1 MKKNSGT
8 ESKFHF
14 TGNSHQA
21 IDQSQT
27 ILYYTAKTLI
37 IITFKV
43 KFLNHECATMS
54 KFTLITCL
62 LIHFQLCI
70 GNWWIFYQT
79 YNNWSIRWS
88 CFRGLLYLLYP
99 LCGLLSQLYLGS
111 FKVITASFIPFVISS
126 ITVLTS
132 SAVYISY
139 ASDWTEDEKDHLN
152 IIAIVSVLVTASIGL
167 SLYESNAVQFGMDQM
182 IEASSQQ
189 LSSFIRWYFW
199 CAHIGPTLMIYLVMG
214 VIVYFS
220 NCIIHQDIYSIPQV
234 LYRLLSLFSFF
245 QITVSVFSIIGCIY
259 YKWNFRIEH
268 ASSNPLRM
276 IYNVLKYSYQHK
288 HPERRSAMTYWEN
301 DIPSRIDL
309 GKHKY
314 GGPFSYEQV
323 ESVKTV
329 LRLLLLMVS
338 LIGFHLSGEGYSLA
352 SYIMN
357 TAGCP
362 TIAPYLMFIGN
373 PIHIAYLM
381 ASIGIPLFEI
391 LNCKCKTWQSVS
403 LLKKMWIGLFIC
415 IVNEALQSLYSIML
429 QEKDFQC
436 SETQLFNRSEITMEA
451 KCFLANV
458 HIISDN
464 SSCHHFCSSPP
475 VSDTVINLSVIIMI
489 LYGLSYVL
497 VFTTVLEFICAQS
510 PNETKG
516 LLVGVWYS
524 MLSIKFA
531 TMGLI
536 ETQVIMD
543 TVQWNVY
550 HGIKGFVVF
559 CSLVVFSIVCIKYKY
574 REKNEIVN
582 EQAIIEAQYERELLL
597 NADTDTSFDSTSS
610 DYNNL

>member
-1 MKKNSGT
+1 MITTS
-8 ESKFHF
+8 
-14 TGNSHQA
+14 
-21 IDQSQT
+21 
-27 ILYYTAKTLI
+27 LI
-37 IITFKV
+37 IFAINSVT
-43 KFLNHECATMS
+43 
-54 KFTLITCL
+54 L
-62 LIHFQLCI
+62 LILTAI
-70 GNWWIFYQT
+70 YI
-79 YNNWSIRWS
+79 
-88 CFRGLLYLLYP
+88 LLEDL
-99 LCGLLSQLYLGS
+99 Q
-111 FKVITASFIPFVISS
+111 FE
-126 ITVLTS
+126 
-132 SAVYISY
+132 ISY
-139 ASDWTEDEKDHLN
+139 LNASAT
-152 IIAIVSVLVTASIGL
+152 AIVLITASIGL
-167 SLYESNAVQFGMDQM
+167 ALYESNAVQFGMDQM
-182 IEASSQQ
+182 IEASSHQ

-199 CAHIGPTLMIYLVMG
+199 CAHVGPTLMIYIVMG
-214 VIVYFS
+214 VIVYLS
-220 NCIIHQDIYSIPQV
+220 NCTIQNIEHSSFKL
-234 LYRLLSLFSFF
+234 LYWFFALSSGVQL
-245 QITVSVFSIIGCIY
+245 IASVIGIVACIY
-259 YKWNFRIEH
+259 YKCNYRIER

-288 HPERRSAMTYWEN
+288 HPERRSAMTYWES

-329 LRLLLLMVS
+329 LRLLLLIVS

-415 IVNEALQSLYSIML
+415 LVNEALQSLYSIML
-429 QEKDFQC
+429 QKSKFECFKL
-436 SETQLFNRSEITMEA
+436 TQFFNEFHTPVSFKCLF
-451 KCFLANV
+451 ANARILNDTTV
-458 HIISDN
+458 
-464 SSCHHFCSSPP
+464 CHRICSSPP

-536 ETQVIMD
+536 ETQVFMTTI
-543 TVQWNVY
+543 QWNMY
-550 HGIKGFVVF
+550 HGIKGFVIF
-559 CSLVVFSIVCIKYKY
+559 LSLIAFSFVCKTYKY
-574 REKNEIVN
+574 RERNEIVN

-597 NADTDTSFDSTSS
+597 NPLNADTNTLSDSIPSE
-610 DYNNL
+610 